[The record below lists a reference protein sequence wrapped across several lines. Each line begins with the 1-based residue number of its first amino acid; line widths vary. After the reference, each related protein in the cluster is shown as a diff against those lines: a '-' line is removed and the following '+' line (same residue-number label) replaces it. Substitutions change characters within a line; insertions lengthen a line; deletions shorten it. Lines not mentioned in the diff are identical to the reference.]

1 MHAPAGIL
9 LPESVLT
16 SNWFILMAT
25 VVAFNTIIYMGL
37 TLSKLI
43 PMPRQF
49 HPERVRGW
57 MRKIGLDPD
66 KDTAVDDIP
75 RPERPDSA
83 DPYDQMR
90 MAIARRDIPQAFGLV
105 GALVILISTTS
116 LIIFR
121 ATQVPIH
128 VIQLAVGVLFLVV
141 AQVLGRRH
149 FRARTVMWTW
159 ATSCVLLVLLMTLEA
174 VRLNSQFP
182 VAYGLIV
189 MTAFAPVVL
198 AWTPS
203 LVAGTAMLAAM
214 SIGAVTSDGD
224 EELRLITAGVA
235 ALLVSATLLRLRL
248 TAIKA
253 LGDEQARSAALVTTD
268 VLTGTLTRH
277 GLLTVMP
284 TVAGTAE
291 RTGEHVCLMYFDVE
305 HLATANEQYGVHY
318 GDDVLRA
325 VASAIQG
332 TVRAG
337 RSRGPLERGRVPR
350 RGDRRQAERRRP
362 RGPHPGGGAD
372 QRHQPG
378 QVAHHRARGPPLPA
392 TRARPRSTRCSRSP
406 WHRPSRRGRLRQTH
420 PLPDLRSRDVGSVH
434 RVVILSVHDDDRHVG
449 TRAPEGVG
457 QKARLLERHDAIRV
471 AVDEQHPEPRRDG
484 LRGLRPRQRA
494 ALREQLGVG
503 APSEEAVE

>member
-1 MHAPAGIL
+1 MHAPSGIL

-332 TVRAG
+332 TVRLGDLVARWSGDEFLVAG
-337 RSRGPLERGRVPR
+337 IGGKPNADDLAARIQEAVRISGINLGKWPTTVRAGTAAGDPR
-350 RGDRRQAERRRP
+350 ETTFDA
-362 RGPHPGGGAD
+362 
-372 QRHQPG
+372 
-378 QVAHHRARGPPLPA
+378 
-392 TRARPRSTRCSRSP
+392 
-406 WHRPSRRGRLRQTH
+406 
-420 PLPDLRSRDVGSVH
+420 
-434 RVVILSVHDDDRHVG
+434 
-449 TRAPEGVG
+449 
-457 QKARLLERHDAIRV
+457 LLEV
-471 AVDEQHPEPRRDG
+471 AVAQT
-484 LRGLRPRQRA
+484 
-494 ALREQLGVG
+494 V
-503 APSEEAVE
+503 APGTATADPSTP

>member
-49 HPERVRGW
+49 HPDRVRGW
-57 MRKIGLDPD
+57 MRKFGLDPD

-332 TVRAG
+332 TVRLGDLVARWSGDEFLVAG
-337 RSRGPLERGRVPR
+337 IGGKPNADDLAARIQEAVRISGINLGKWPTTVRAGTAAGDPR
-350 RGDRRQAERRRP
+350 ETTFDA
-362 RGPHPGGGAD
+362 
-372 QRHQPG
+372 
-378 QVAHHRARGPPLPA
+378 
-392 TRARPRSTRCSRSP
+392 
-406 WHRPSRRGRLRQTH
+406 
-420 PLPDLRSRDVGSVH
+420 
-434 RVVILSVHDDDRHVG
+434 
-449 TRAPEGVG
+449 
-457 QKARLLERHDAIRV
+457 LLEV
-471 AVDEQHPEPRRDG
+471 AVAQT
-484 LRGLRPRQRA
+484 
-494 ALREQLGVG
+494 V
-503 APSEEAVE
+503 APGTATADPSTP

>member
-214 SIGAVTSDGD
+214 SIVAVTSDGD

-332 TVRAG
+332 TVRLGDLVARWSGDEFLVAG
-337 RSRGPLERGRVPR
+337 IGGKPNADDLAARIQEAVRISGINLGKWPTTVRAGTAAGDPR
-350 RGDRRQAERRRP
+350 ETTFDA
-362 RGPHPGGGAD
+362 
-372 QRHQPG
+372 
-378 QVAHHRARGPPLPA
+378 
-392 TRARPRSTRCSRSP
+392 
-406 WHRPSRRGRLRQTH
+406 
-420 PLPDLRSRDVGSVH
+420 
-434 RVVILSVHDDDRHVG
+434 
-449 TRAPEGVG
+449 
-457 QKARLLERHDAIRV
+457 LLEV
-471 AVDEQHPEPRRDG
+471 AVAQT
-484 LRGLRPRQRA
+484 
-494 ALREQLGVG
+494 V
-503 APSEEAVE
+503 APGTATADPSTP